1 MTLGA
6 IIERIADNVKL
17 RVVIGMTFTRVYDS
31 DKDFSKIFDYL
42 NCEVTMINT
51 SEDGTLIVNVKEEI
65 KDWRSK
71 NEY

>member
-6 IIERIADNVKL
+6 IIERMTDNVKL
-17 RVVIGMTFTRVYDS
+17 RLVIGETFTRVYNS

-51 SEDGTLIVNVKEEI
+51 SEDGTLIVNVTEDI
-65 KDWRSK
+65 KDWRS
-71 NEY
+71 EE